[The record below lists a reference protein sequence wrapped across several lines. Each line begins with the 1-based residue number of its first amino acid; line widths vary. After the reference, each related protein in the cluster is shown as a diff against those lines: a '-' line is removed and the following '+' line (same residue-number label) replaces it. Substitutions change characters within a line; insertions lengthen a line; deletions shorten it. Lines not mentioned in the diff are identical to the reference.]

1 MTTTNKSNNIS
12 DTLKTFYM
20 IQRGP
25 AAIEFDDLNLY
36 R

>member
-1 MTTTNKSNNIS
+1 MTTTNKSDDIS
-12 DTLKTFYM
+12 DTLTTFYM

>member
-1 MTTTNKSNNIS
+1 MTTTNKSNDIS
-12 DTLKTFYM
+12 DTLATFYM

-25 AAIEFDDLNLY
+25 AAIEFDNLNLY